1 MAVGA
6 VDGDSE
12 RELALRQAGK
22 IAHFNAEIAFQWLF
36 QALKSGYSPAPT
48 SARLEEFLLSIGR
61 RKFIKPLYE
70 ELVKSEGGRERALA
84 IYRRAR
90 PGYHPIAVDT
100 VDRIVGW
107 SA

>member
-1 MAVGA
+1 M
-6 VDGDSE
+6 
-12 RELALRQAGK
+12 RELDAALGLTGSG
-22 IAHFNAEIAFQWLF
+22 NAEIAFQWLF
-36 QALKSGYSPAPT
+36 QALRSGYSPAPT

>member
-1 MAVGA
+1 MSA
-6 VDGDSE
+6 E
-12 RELALRQAGK
+12 RMRELDSALGLTPTG
-22 IAHFNAEIAFQWLF
+22 NAEIAFQWLH
-36 QALKSGYSPAPT
+36 QALRSGYSPT
-48 SARLEEFLLSIGR
+48 EQRLEEFLVSIGR

-70 ELVKSEGGRERALA
+70 ELVKSESGRKRALA

-107 SA
+107 KESESA

>member
-1 MAVGA
+1 M
-6 VDGDSE
+6 
-12 RELALRQAGK
+12 
-22 IAHFNAEIAFQWLF
+22 
-36 QALKSGYSPAPT
+36 ALKSGYAPAD
-48 SARLEEFLLSIGR
+48 ARLEEFLVSIGR

-70 ELVKSEGGRERALA
+70 ELVKTRGGPERALA